1 MTLITMTDLKN
12 NLKKY
17 CELAQTEDI
26 VITKNGK
33 PLIKLVSAEENK
45 TDIVNRLAGVISL
58 DREPED
64 ILSERYS
71 L

>member
-1 MTLITMTDLKN
+1 MALITMTDLKN

-17 CELAQTEDI
+17 CSLAQTEDV

-33 PLIKLVSAEENK
+33 PIIKLVNANEKK
-45 TDIVNRLAGVISL
+45 TDIVDRLAGIISL
-58 DREPED
+58 DKELEE
-64 ILSERYS
+64 IMNERYS